1 MIIEYEDKYANNVKE
16 LLLELQQYIESIDIL
31 GFNRVVDKEL
41 YKEEILKKT
50 LKEVKENDG
59 KIYLYQED
67 NQIIGLIVG
76 IINNEAEEENDFIV
90 PKRGRITELIITNK
104 VRSKGYGQKL
114 IEAMEEYLKSKGCED
129 ILISV
134 FGYNDPA
141 LNFYK
146 KKGYHIRMYEVTKKI
161 TK

>member
-1 MIIEYEDKYANNVKE
+1 MIIEYKNEYANDLKE

-31 GFNRVVDKEL
+31 GYNRVVDKEL
-41 YKEEILKKT
+41 YKEEIYKKT
-50 LKEVKENDG
+50 IKEVEENDG
-59 KIYLYQED
+59 KIYLYEE
-67 NQIIGLIVG
+67 NNEIIGLIVG
-76 IINNEAEEENDFIV
+76 IINNEAEEQNDFIA
-90 PKRGRITELIITNK
+90 PKRGRITELIISNR
-104 VRSKGYGQKL
+104 VRGKGYGQKL
-114 IEAMEEYLKSKGCED
+114 IDAMEEYLKSKGCED

-161 TK
+161 K